1 METRSAPSSVARRR
15 LPTFLRAGALILA
28 CLLPSCVGTIGSSS
42 EDGQAALA
50 IPERSAFPRLT
61 HAQWENT
68 ARDVLLLDDRPGFST
83 SFTGDPLG
91 GVFDNNEA
99 VLSVTP
105 NLWADYQRAAEE
117 LAAMVVS
124 DPLKLAKIVPADEGQ
139 GDDAR
144 ARAFIESLGKRAYR
158 RPLTAQEIDKHL
170 AIFTAGATLLGGDPF
185 LAGVEHVLSA
195 FFQSP
200 HFIYRVEGTR
210 EPRPD
215 GLVPLAPYELAS
227 RLSYLLWNTMPDDV
241 LFDAATAGELDTKE
255 GLLVHAERML
265 ADPQARQV
273 VLAFHHQL
281 FDWKKFGDL
290 YKDPAL
296 FPEFVPEI
304 GQDLVTEAE
313 LFVENVVFEQEGS
326 FVDLLTSRTAFVNDR
341 LAGIYE
347 VAAPAPGEFAKV
359 ELDPTKRSGI
369 LTRAGFLAANGT
381 ARASDPI
388 HRGVF
393 VNLHVLCARLPPPPN
408 NVTPLPPGEN
418 KTTRDVVAA
427 HTGKGT
433 CGASCH
439 GTLINPAGFAF
450 ENYDAIGRYRSED
463 NGLPVN
469 AADNYPIGGSM
480 AHFENAIE
488 WSQILAE
495 SPEANQCF
503 ARHWLEFAFGR
514 DAAPEDAAL
523 VEKLGE
529 ASRTGMPVKELLL
542 ELVSSDAFS
551 TRRPV
556 EVAP

>member
-1 METRSAPSSVARRR
+1 METLSAPSSVMRRI
-15 LPTFLRAGALILA
+15 PTLLRAGAIVFA
-28 CLLPSCVGTIGSSS
+28 CLLPSCVGTIGGSS
-42 EDGQAALA
+42 DDQAAVQS

-61 HAQWENT
+61 HAQWENSV
-68 ARDVLLLDDRPGFST
+68 RDVLRLEARPGFSA

-117 LAAMVVS
+117 LAALIVA
-124 DPLKLAKIVPADEGQ
+124 DPAKVAALVPADEGQ
-139 GDDAR
+139 GNEAR
-144 ARAFIESLGKRAYR
+144 ARAFIETIGKRAYR
-158 RPLTAQEIDKHL
+158 RPLTAQEIDKHVAL
-170 AIFTAGATLLGGDPF
+170 FNEAPSLIDGDPF

-210 EPRPD
+210 KPRPD
-215 GLVPLAPYELAS
+215 GLIPLGPYELAS

-241 LFDAATAGELDTKE
+241 LFEAAAAGELDTKE
-255 GLLVHAERML
+255 GLRAHAERML
-265 ADPQARQV
+265 ADPQAREV
-273 VLAFHHQL
+273 ILSFHSQL
-281 FDWKKFGDL
+281 FDWRKFGDL
-290 YKDPAL
+290 YKDPAV

-304 GQDLVTEAE
+304 GKDLIREAE
-313 LFVENVVFEQEGS
+313 LFVEDVVFEQEGG
-326 FVDLLTSRTAFVNDR
+326 FHELLTSRAAFVNDR
-341 LAGIYE
+341 LAPIYD
-347 VAAPAPGEFAKV
+347 VAAPNGAEFGKV
-359 ELDPTKRSGI
+359 ELDADKRSGL

-393 VNLHVLCARLPPPPN
+393 VNLRVLCARLPPPPN
-408 NVTPLPPGEN
+408 NVPPLPPVEG
-418 KTTRDVVAA
+418 KTTREIVAG

-463 NGLPVN
+463 NGFPVN
-469 AADNYPIGGSM
+469 AADAYPLGGGM
-480 AHFENAIE
+480 ATFNDAIE
-488 WSQILAE
+488 WSQMLAE
-495 SPEANQCF
+495 SREANECF
-503 ARHWLEFAFGR
+503 AKNWLEFAYGR
-514 DAAPEDAAL
+514 DAEVEDNAL
-523 VEKLGE
+523 IMKLGE
-529 ASRTGMPVKELLL
+529 ASRTGMSVKDLLL
-542 ELVSSDAFS
+542 ELIASDAFS

>member
-1 METRSAPSSVARRR
+1 MEILSAPSSVMRRI
-15 LPTFLRAGALILA
+15 PTLLRAGALVLA
-28 CLLPSCVGTIGSSS
+28 CLSPACVGTIGGSS
-42 EDGQAALA
+42 EDQAAVQS

-61 HAQWENT
+61 HAQWENSV
-68 ARDVLLLDDRPGFST
+68 RDVLRLDAPPGFSA

-117 LAAMVVS
+117 LASLVVS
-124 DPLKLAKIVPADEGQ
+124 DPAKVDALVPADEGQ
-139 GDDAR
+139 GNEAR
-144 ARAFIESLGKRAYR
+144 ARAFIEAVGKRAYR
-158 RPLTAQEIDKHL
+158 RPLTAPEINQLVALFNEAPSLID
-170 AIFTAGATLLGGDPF
+170 GDPF

-195 FFQSP
+195 LFQSP

-210 EPRPD
+210 TPRPD
-215 GLVPLAPYELAS
+215 GLIPLGPYERAA

-241 LFDAATAGELDTKE
+241 LFEAAAAGELDTQE
-255 GLLVHAERML
+255 GLRTHAERML
-265 ADPQARQV
+265 ADPQARDV
-273 VLAFHHQL
+273 VLAFHRQL
-281 FDWKKFGDL
+281 FDFRKFEDL
-290 YKDPAL
+290 YKDPAV

-304 GQDLVTEAE
+304 GKDLVREAE
-313 LFVENVVFEQEGS
+313 LFVEDVVFEQEGGLTA
-326 FVDLLTSRTAFVNDR
+326 LLTSRTAFVNDR

-347 VAAPAPGEFAKV
+347 VDAPNGAEFGKV
-359 ELDPTKRSGI
+359 ELDAEKRSGI

-393 VNLHVLCARLPPPPN
+393 VNLRVLCARLPPPPN
-408 NVTPLPPGEN
+408 NVPPLPPVEG
-418 KTTRDVVAA
+418 KTTREIVAS

-450 ENYDAIGRYRSED
+450 ENYDAIGRYRAED
-463 NGLPVN
+463 NGFPVD
-469 AADNYPIGGSM
+469 AADAYPLGGGM
-480 AHFENAIE
+480 ASFSDALT
-488 WSQILAE
+488 WSQLLAE
-495 SPEANQCF
+495 SREANECF
-503 ARHWLEFAFGR
+503 AKNWLEFAYGR
-514 DAAPEDAAL
+514 DAEVEDAKFIA
-523 VEKLGE
+523 KLGE
-529 ASRTGMPVKELLL
+529 ASRTGMSVKELLL

-556 EVAP
+556 EVAQ